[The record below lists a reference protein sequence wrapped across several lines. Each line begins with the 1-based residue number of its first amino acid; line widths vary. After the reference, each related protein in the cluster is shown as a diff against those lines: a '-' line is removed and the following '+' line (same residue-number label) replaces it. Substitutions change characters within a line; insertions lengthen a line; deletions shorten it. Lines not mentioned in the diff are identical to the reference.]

1 MVDDEE
7 AVRDVLGGVVE
18 SALNH
23 LNKEEY
29 SVNLASDG
37 YEAIERVKEKFFA
50 IIFLDIKM
58 PGINGVETFKEIKKI
73 SPKSVVI
80 MITGYAGEELMKEAM
95 REGAYA
101 LLHKPFHTDMIFDII
116 KKVLEDYCGL

>member
-1 MVDDEE
+1 MADDEE
-7 AVRDVLGGVVE
+7 AVRDVLSRMVE
-18 SALNH
+18 NALNH
-23 LNKEEY
+23 LNKREY
-29 SVNLASDG
+29 NVDLASDG
-37 YEAIERVKEKFFA
+37 YEAIERAKEKFFT
-50 IIFLDIKM
+50 IVFLDIKM

-101 LLHKPFHTDMIFDII
+101 LLYKPFHTDMIFDII
-116 KKVLEDYCGL
+116 EKILEDYGRV

>member
-29 SVNLASDG
+29 SVNLTSDG
-37 YEAIERVKEKFFA
+37 YEAIERAKEKFFA
-50 IIFLDIKM
+50 IVFLDIEM

-95 REGAYA
+95 REGAYT
-101 LLHKPFHTDMIFDII
+101 LLYKPFHTDMIFDII
-116 KKVLEDYCGL
+116 KKVLEGHRRV

>member
-1 MVDDEE
+1 MVDDEK

-37 YEAIERVKEKFFA
+37 YEAIERVKEKFFP

-101 LLHKPFHTDMIFDII
+101 LLRKPFHRKTIFDII
-116 KKVLEDYCGL
+116 EKILEDYCGL

>member
-1 MVDDEE
+1 MVDDEK

-18 SALNH
+18 SALSH

-37 YEAIERVKEKFFA
+37 YEAIERAKEKFFA
-50 IIFLDIKM
+50 IVFLDIKM

-73 SPKSVVI
+73 SSKSVVI
-80 MITGYAGEELMKEAM
+80 MITGYTGEELVKEAM

-101 LLHKPFHTDMIFDII
+101 LLHKPFHADMIFDII
-116 KKVLEDYCGL
+116 KKVLEGHRRV

>member
-1 MVDDEE
+1 MVDDEK
-7 AVRDVLGGVVE
+7 AVRNVLGGVVE

-37 YEAIERVKEKFFA
+37 YEAIERVKEKFFP

-80 MITGYAGEELMKEAM
+80 MITGYAGEELVKEAM
-95 REGAYA
+95 KEGAYA
-101 LLHKPFHTDMIFDII
+101 LFHKPFHADMIFDII
-116 KKVLEDYCGL
+116 KKVLEGHRRV